1 MSVYPPSRDAISR
14 GAPLPRPPPEFAPRL
29 GGSPLRDAAPSLGGR
44 PSLSLEI
51 DVTNDPPLQNVY
63 SVIPVSP
70 ARHPGVNAPGAL
82 AFAKWIVGA
91 RGQGII
97 GNYTVG
103 SERPF
108 HPEGLDGC

>member
-1 MSVYPPSRDAISR
+1 
-14 GAPLPRPPPEFAPRL
+14 
-29 GGSPLRDAAPSLGGR
+29 
-44 PSLSLEI
+44 
-51 DVTNDPPLQNVY
+51 
-63 SVIPVSP
+63 
-70 ARHPGVNAPGAL
+70 VNAPGAL